1 MDQNRKTE
9 IINELNKRVQ
19 SFICPICHQAK
30 YSFID
35 GYTVDPLQSNYKN
48 LDLGGKM
55 IPSVMIVCN
64 NCGHIDKFSLGI
76 LGLLDKNNETTD
88 KSEANEINENDKK

>member
-1 MDQNRKTE
+1 MDQAKKIE

-30 YSFID
+30 YSFLD
-35 GYTVDPLQSNYKN
+35 GYTVDPLQNNYKN
-48 LDLGGKM
+48 LELGGKV

-64 NCGHIDKFSLGI
+64 NCGHLDRFSLGV
-76 LGLLDKNNETTD
+76 LGLLEKENNTEE
-88 KSEANEINENDKK
+88 KRENYSNEEKR